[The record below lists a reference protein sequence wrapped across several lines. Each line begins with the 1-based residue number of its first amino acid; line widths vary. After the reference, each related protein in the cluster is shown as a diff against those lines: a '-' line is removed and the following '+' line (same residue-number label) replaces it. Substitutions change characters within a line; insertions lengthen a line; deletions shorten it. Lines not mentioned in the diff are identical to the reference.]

1 MADESSSDSALPP
14 KLNLRKVAPA
24 AVSAPEPKK
33 EPGKPTA
40 PASPTAE
47 TMRIKLPATD
57 APEPAAK
64 PTPTLTSKPATPAGG
79 PVRLK
84 AKPKPAAAGA
94 GPKPLTPSGAAPK
107 PAAAKP
113 VARKPLK
120 PKPAAPKP
128 VAPAATEPEA
138 EAPAAAATP
147 GAAEAPKAV
156 KPKSVKLKPV
166 AVGIKRPGVDPGAP
180 AGSKRETSKIPLE
193 SASAPA
199 VTPMGP
205 GANTKTIKI
214 APAPV
219 DGSKISGPMVVSA
232 GGPDEPVKPDAKRQ
246 TSRISLEA
254 ALSSDGTGN
263 GEPAATGP
271 KTIRLKRPSEAPT
284 VKVKKAPDAADS
296 GELRKTAKIEMPPDE
311 AETPAT
317 QRKTIKVKRPSQRR
331 TVKSV
336 SVKRGSESEGDAAA
350 APAGAPQAMPAAEPV
365 VVDSAH
371 WTFITTAIAA
381 MIACFVLIYVLCAQV
396 LGPNISLTEVA
407 YAAPDVELPWP
418 GRIARQ

>member
-1 MADESSSDSALPP
+1 MADDTSNDSALPP

-24 AVSAPEPKK
+24 AVSAPQPAA
-33 EPGKPTA
+33 KPAESTA

-57 APEPAAK
+57 VPEPAAK
-64 PTPTLTSKPATPAGG
+64 PTPTLTSKPDTPAGG

-84 AKPKPAAAGA
+84 ARPKPVVGT
-94 GPKPLTPSGAAPK
+94 GPKPLTPPGAALK
-107 PAAAKP
+107 PSAATP
-113 VARKPLK
+113 TVLKPLT

-128 VAPAATEPEA
+128 VASAATEPEA
-138 EAPAAAATP
+138 DAPAAAATP
-147 GAAEAPKAV
+147 AEADAPKAV
-156 KPKSVKLKPV
+156 KLKSVTLKPV
-166 AVGIKRPGVDPGAP
+166 AVGIKRPGADPNAP

-193 SASAPA
+193 SASAPP

-219 DGSKISGPMVVSA
+219 DGSKISGPMVVSEGAA
-232 GGPDEPVKPDAKRQ
+232 GEPMKPDSKRQ

-254 ALSSDGTGN
+254 ALGSDGTGN

-284 VKVKKAPDAADS
+284 VKVKKAPDDDAG

-336 SVKRGSESEGDAAA
+336 SVKRGPEAEGDAAA

-381 MIACFVLIYVLCAQV
+381 MIVCFVLIYVLCAQV
-396 LGPNISLTEVA
+396 LGPNVSLTEVA